1 MIITKTNILCMY
13 ILNEIQLIHF
23 KKEKY
28 PIFFKKNSKQKQDK
42 ILNFC
47 QTQNKDA
54 GKMCRPWKNV
64 STEIIELF
72 LKLLIYNIAIL

>member
-1 MIITKTNILCMY
+1 MIHQIKNHKKKCFVYMINNLYQSTYLC
-13 ILNEIQLIHF
+13 
-23 KKEKY
+23 
-28 PIFFKKNSKQKQDK
+28 
-42 ILNFC
+42 
-47 QTQNKDA
+47 KDS

>member
-23 KKEKY
+23 KKVKY
-28 PIFFKKNSKQKQDK
+28 PIFLKKNSKQKQDK

-47 QTQNKDA
+47 QTQNVYFFSNQKQD
-54 GKMCRPWKNV
+54 KLFKIILILFSQKNNKN
-64 STEIIELF
+64 L
-72 LKLLIYNIAIL
+72 N